1 VARERD
7 ERWVYVALA
16 VLALAY
22 LAYRYRA
29 SIHIPTR
36 GLSKIASS
44 TVAYALAPIIGF
56 IAQILARKRN
66 AAARRVWDASMTTEG
81 RLRDELSVRASSGER
96 WKGSFQADVH
106 LTRSA
111 LYVLDRGGRRNPMRF
126 ALRPGTHNELHVAAA
141 RVSADSER
149 SEGTVHIQAGGPS
162 RIVLEFVSTDALGWL
177 ADLRRALPKPVEL
190 VAPGGPP
197 DASPEEPAPGGF
209 GI

>member
-16 VLALAY
+16 VLALAF

-44 TVAYALAPIIGF
+44 TVAYALAPIIGI
-56 IAQILARKRN
+56 IAQFLTRRRN
-66 AAARRVWDASMTTEG
+66 AAARREWDSSMKMEG

-96 WKGSFQADVH
+96 WKGAFQADVH

-126 ALRPGTHNELHVAAA
+126 ALRPGAHNEPHVVDAQ
-141 RVSADSER
+141 VSADRER
-149 SEGTVHIQAGGPS
+149 SEGTVRIEAGGPS
-162 RIVLEFVSTDALGWL
+162 RIVLEFVSADAMGWWS
-177 ADLRRALPKPVEL
+177 DLRRALPKPVEL
-190 VAPGGPP
+190 VSPGVPP
-197 DASPEEPAPGGF
+197 ETPPEESAPGGF
-209 GI
+209 GV